1 MVGTLNIAWGMMTD
15 SVAHAA
21 REQGYPLANPEN
33 IIYSVCQQ
41 CNTNCGIKVKIVN
54 GVISKVDGNPF
65 NPFTLNPHLPYATP
79 IKDAATIDGAV
90 CPKAHAGIQTT
101 YDPYRIVKVLK
112 RAGKRGENKWQ
123 AIDFD
128 KAISE
133 IVDGGKL
140 FTNVPGEENRVV
152 TGLKELY
159 ALKDPKVAKA
169 MAGDVAKIWAEK
181 DKDKKKALLEDFKKK
196 YASDL
201 DKLIDPEHPDLGP
214 KNNQMSFMWGRLKGG
229 RSDFI
234 TRFTRD
240 AFGSTNAHGHTTVCQ
255 GSLYFSGKA
264 MSEQFSAGS
273 FTGGEKSYW
282 QADVENSEFVI
293 FVGASDRKSVV

>member
-1 MVGTLNIAWGMMTD
+1 MTRRDFIKVSAFLGGSALFASQMNLAWDVIAPRGN
-15 SVAHAA
+15 VAAA
-21 REQGYPLANPEN
+21 AGEQDYPLANPAN

-41 CNTNCGIKVKIVN
+41 CNTNCGIKVKLVN

-101 YDPYRIVKVLK
+101 YDPYRITKVLK

-123 AIDFD
+123 SISFD
-128 KAISE
+128 QAVAE
-133 IVDGGKL
+133 IANGGKL
-140 FTNVPGEENRVV
+140 FEKVPGEENRVV

-159 ALKDPKVAKA
+159 ALRDPKVAKA
-169 MAGDVAKIWAEK
+169 MADEVKKITSEK
-181 DKDKKKALLEDFKKK
+181 DKDKKKQLIADFKTKF
-196 YASDL
+196 ASDL

-234 TRFTRD
+234 NRFTKD

-255 GSLYFSGKA
+255 GSLYFTGKA
-264 MSEQFSAGS
+264 MSEQLVEGKW
-273 FTGGEKSYW
+273 TGGKKFY
-282 QADVENSEFVI
+282 
-293 FVGASDRKSVV
+293 